1 MPNRLY
7 KQWGNIKSYQYLF
20 LQELDTFLRNNNIK
34 LDIYETNPNYA
45 IRSAFEHWLSNNEE
59 VSQFDNWKDA
69 FYAFFYKNINN
80 ELYFSKGYEKI
91 YVLNLKDC
99 VEGLVDYLQS
109 NQDDFLPRIKNAID
123 YIAQTEDKEA
133 FDATTVSKYIYHIEN
148 TIYNLI
154 YEKNLPIHIEKNIK
168 YRDEI
173 NNINQYGYIYTVD
186 DFFQDL
192 VTEFYEH
199 LPIIDAVQDEDHYF
213 YKFIDKDARAFTIKG
228 LYPKTYGLINNA
240 LEIILAGKNRLRISK
255 NIFNKV
261 LELANDNLENSQEI
275 SFVALQI
282 LLYDNLKYV
291 VKVDPSF
298 KYFSAIQSAFYYFK
312 DNEMYIKLSDIDKA
326 VIEGKLLEEF
336 RNQFDEFANY
346 DDAELY
352 CKAEN
357 FLRYNLQL
365 AISNFMEKNIV
376 KSTCKELGITYK
388 ELGEA
393 IGYGADSLRN
403 IASKIEASEQL
414 TKVIELYKE
423 NITLKTKLQDYY
435 NLKETLRN
443 LTK

>member
-1 MPNRLY
+1 MQNRLY
-7 KQWGNIKSYQYLF
+7 MQWRNIKSYQYLF
-20 LQELDTFLRNNNIK
+20 LQELDTFLRNNDIK

-45 IRSAFEHWLSNNEE
+45 IRSAFEYWLSNDEE
-59 VSQFDNWKDA
+59 VSLFDNWKDA

-99 VEGLVDYLQS
+99 IEGLVDYFQS

-148 TIYNLI
+148 TIDNMI
-154 YEKNLPIHIEKNIK
+154 YEKILPIHIEKNIK

-173 NNINQYGYIYTVD
+173 NNINQYGYIYTID
-186 DFFQDL
+186 DFLQDL
-192 VTEFYEH
+192 IIEFYEH
-199 LPIIDAVQDEDHYF
+199 LPIIYTVQEEDHYF
-213 YKFIDKDARAFTIKG
+213 YNFIDKSARAFTIEG

-240 LEIILAGKNRLRISK
+240 LEIILADKNRLKISK
-255 NIFNKV
+255 KIFNKV
-261 LELANDNLENSQEI
+261 LELANDDLENSQEI
-275 SFVALQI
+275 SFVSLQI
-282 LLYDNLKYV
+282 LLYNHLKYV
-291 VKVDPSF
+291 VTVDPLF
-298 KYFSAIQSAFYYFK
+298 KYFSAIQTAFYYFK
-312 DNEMYIKLSDIDKA
+312 DNEMYVKLSDIDKA
-326 VIEGKLLEEF
+326 VIEGKLLEDF
-336 RNQFDEFANY
+336 RNQFDEFDNY
-346 DDAELY
+346 DDDELY
-352 CKAEN
+352 VKAES
-357 FLRYNLQL
+357 FLRYNLQP
-365 AISNFMEKNIV
+365 AINDYMEKNIV

-403 IASKIEASEQL
+403 IASKIEVSEQL
-414 TKVIELYKE
+414 TKVIALYKE

-435 NLKETLRN
+435 NLKQTLKN